1 MGKTCPRPYD
11 GAMNI
16 ERSSQLPVSAPV
28 VFDWFSRPGAIHRL
42 LPPWLPLK
50 VIEEAGSL
58 KDGTAVLGLPGGLL
72 WNAKH
77 QPEGF
82 AQNRSFVDQLEPVGL
97 RGLPARAVRWR
108 HEHYFE
114 PAGPQ
119 STTVRDWIES
129 NMPGRQIESMLAYR
143 HRQLADDFAAHH
155 RAAQSGLEP
164 QVIAVTGSSGLVGQ
178 ALCAFLSTGG
188 HRVIKLVRHAPNT
201 ASERRWDPADPDE
214 GLLEGCDAVIHL
226 AGASIFGRFSQAH
239 RQAIASSRIEPTRSL
254 ALLAARSDVRTFISA
269 SAIGFY
275 GASAGA
281 DPLDEFDSP
290 PAGTPDFLSGVV
302 QRWEQAAEEGGGS
315 MRRVQIRTGVVL
327 SPKGGMLA
335 VLRPIFSAGLGG
347 PLGSGQQMLSW
358 IGLDDLLD
366 IYHRALWDSQLAG
379 PVNAVAPQPV
389 SNAEFT
395 RALARAVHRP
405 AVIPVPGAA
414 PKLVLGAEG
423 SQLLAMAD
431 QRIVPRKLLD
441 SGHQFRN
448 ERIELELAHSLG
460 AS

>member
-1 MGKTCPRPYD
+1 MTL
-11 GAMNI
+11 N
-16 ERSSQLPVSAPV
+16 RSSQLPASAPV
-28 VFDWFSRPGAIHRL
+28 VFDWFSRPGAIQRL

-50 VIEEAGSL
+50 VMEEATSL

-82 AQNRSFVDQLEPVGL
+82 SENRSFVDQLEPVGL
-97 RGLPARAVRWR
+97 RGIPARVVRWR

-114 PAGPQ
+114 PAGPE
-119 STTVRDWIES
+119 STTVRDCIES

-143 HRQLADDFAAHH
+143 HRQLANDFAAHH
-155 RAAQSGLEP
+155 RAAQAGLEP
-164 QVIAVTGSSGLVGQ
+164 LVIAVTGSSGLVGQ

-188 HRVIKLVRHAPNT
+188 HRIIKLVRHAPHT
-201 ASERRWDPADPDE
+201 ASERRWDPADPDKD
-214 GLLEGCDAVIHL
+214 LLEGCDAVIHL

-239 RQAIASSRIEPTRSL
+239 RQAIESSRIEPTRSL
-254 ALLAARSDVRTFISA
+254 ALLAARSGVRTFISS

-275 GASAGA
+275 GASAGP
-281 DPLDEFDSP
+281 DPLDESDSA
-290 PAGTPDFLSGVV
+290 PASNQDFLSGVV
-302 QRWEQAAEEGGGS
+302 QRWEQTAREGGGS

-335 VLRPIFSAGLGG
+335 VLRPIFIAGLGG
-347 PLGSGQQMLSW
+347 PLGGGQQMLSW

-395 RALARAVHRP
+395 RALARAVRRP

-414 PKLVLGAEG
+414 PKLVLGAQG

-441 SGHQFRN
+441 GGHQFRN